1 MLSADWIIQ
10 RVSDRK
16 QAKKNGEPK
25 HNGNKVPEEEKQD
38 KNLLSLYE
46 KQIKINENWR

>member
-1 MLSADWIIQ
+1 MLSADWIVK
-10 RVSDRK
+10 RVSNRK
-16 QAKKNGEPK
+16 QARKNGDQK
-25 HNGNKVPEEEKQD
+25 HKGEKTPPEEKQD